1 MARTQFTE
9 TPRDRRAPRRPM
21 LPACESLESRTVMS
35 STALTATLTPKAAIK
50 SEQSMP
56 VIGTITGQV
65 TRATN
70 QKGIKNVK
78 VQLLDTDG
86 RLAQTV
92 KTNAKGMYKFNIFV
106 NGAYTVR
113 EVVPKGFV
121 QTTPT
126 FTLTPP
132 SGALGAGFGSSSWT
146 YTTGNSNPLNAAVGP
161 YAWDTI
167 APAGDLPFQSPINL
181 TGPAIDLSSVL
192 SINYNN
198 SVPTQ
203 VINNGHQFQVQYPAN
218 NPNDTISVDGNTFNL
233 AQFHYHDP
241 SESTVFGHGYSME
254 EHFVNTNAAG
264 ATTVVAVFLQLG
276 AHNSALDPI
285 LTATTNLSMTNST
298 TKITT
303 PINFAGLLPSNLQ
316 GWYYQGSL
324 TTPPLSQP
332 VNWFV
337 LSAPITLDFN
347 QLKQYETAATGG
359 GFQPN
364 NRPLQ
369 LTDGR
374 QFNEIDY
381 NVNFQNQLAANLN
394 FAITPLLQTAKK
406 KA

>member
-21 LPACESLESRTVMS
+21 LPACESLECRTVMS

-70 QKGIKNVK
+70 QKAIKNVK

-203 VINNGHQFQVQYPAN
+203 VINNGHQFQVQFPPDNPA
-218 NPNDTISVDGNTFNL
+218 DTVSVGGQVFNL

-241 SESTVFGHGYSME
+241 SETTVNGQGFSME
-254 EHFVNTNAAG
+254 EHFVNSNAAG
-264 ATTVVAVFLQLG
+264 AETVLAVFLQLG
-276 AHNSALDPI
+276 AHNDALDPI
-285 LTATTNLSMTNST
+285 LNAATANLSKPNST
-298 TKITT
+298 TTITT
-303 PINFAGLLPSNLQ
+303 PINFSQLLPSSMQ
-316 GWYYQGSL
+316 GWFYQGSL

-337 LSAPITLDFN
+337 FSTPITLDSA
-347 QLKQYETAATGG
+347 QLKQYEAVASGS
-359 GFQPN
+359 GFLTN
-364 NRPLQ
+364 NRPIQ
-369 LTDGR
+369 PTDGR
-374 QFNEIDY
+374 QLNENNFD
-381 NVNFQNQLAANLN
+381 VNFQNQSVANLN
-394 FAITPLLQTAKK
+394 FAVTPLLKTAK
-406 KA
+406 A